1 MEGEQREGA
10 RERDILFR
18 LPQAWGTYSWA
29 PDASFLEIGARLSG
43 PVANWQGESAE
54 EILRDRGVRVV
65 GSGVVVKECRV
76 GSCAGGRCG
85 VGSCGVRRDRVRM
98 VRKEGCGVL

>member
-1 MEGEQREGA
+1 
-10 RERDILFR
+10 
-18 LPQAWGTYSWA
+18 
-29 PDASFLEIGARLSG
+29 LSG

-85 VGSCGVRRDRVRM
+85 VWSV
-98 VRKEGCGVL
+98 VRKERSGERRRDWEDERKKR